1 MPIQKSTASFAPEFI
16 LWASKVAI
24 FSNLIYCTASEGSP
38 QCNLGLKIFS
48 IENGKAICAPIAP
61 FQCVES
67 CEWIDSDGNGGG
79 CEQSSHYT
87 AFRGRR
93 TYLSGI
99 VLSEQSFLLQCCAS
113 LATSVELDH
122 DQQPLCHWAEEI
134 ETVVDRPNM
143 RFEKVLGQ
151 MEYYRNLR
159 TVRYGRSAIKLRAE
173 VCRYSSERSICERN
187 KMSRD
192 DFHKYSLLL
201 LRLQRTREFMQLK
214 TNLLEANNRKLN
226 VGSSVANDAKEHK
239 NNHRTDQRAIF
250 RNRTNSIGISRD
262 EQILV
267 NGEVFG
273 DVLNGPKVGAKNVET
288 FGRRFWGEK
297 EEIVTPSIIL
307 FANSSSTQTTPFL
320 TSYKTTKTISN
331 KIMLNNTSPTTLS
344 TKPFFIESV
353 DRMLFNDPRGK
364 KAGHSVATLSQKD
377 GSELPAVQKAEKYR
391 ISKTEPIGSMHN
403 HDVAIGPHLAT
414 RRIRYPP
421 QFVDQRIV
429 DFYQNKSFARSPEAW
444 RMGWP
449 KGQRRRLWPVLATNT
464 TKELVAANTD
474 QKWANEENSA
484 EELRGGQIRS
494 GSAGKS
500 GPKLHLT
507 NAISNATTNIL
518 QQNQN
523 FIKIRALSPTGPNL
537 PPFRRELRIKKL
549 SQYSNSMGRT
559 KPGGFLGVRRW
570 PAVERSEKQSA
581 STGGS
586 ASGAGGSFASAEPFE
601 EVGQTLPTL
610 SPVLPNALPQIATH
624 SLERAP
630 QFKFVSLVER
640 PSEYQSKHFVGMASR
655 AEGRLLECC
664 QQQSPGCRAICRR
677 DVNKEQVKKVM
688 VSGQCPP
695 VTMTGVIQCFP
706 RFFNISSVSKCCA
719 LRSKFGGNGAN
730 SPTKTQNLPL
740 QCLGLC
746 APNFHLTFAHLAC
759 VEHIEHILNCYR
771 NLLEDLS
778 VDNKNL
784 RPQKQQQKATDDALS
799 SHPFLDK

>member
-1 MPIQKSTASFAPEFI
+1 MPIQKSAASFAPKFI

-24 FSNLIYCTASEGSP
+24 FSNLINYTAPEGSP

-122 DQQPLCHWAEEI
+122 DQQPLCYWGEEI

-173 VCRYSSERSICERN
+173 VCRYSLERSICERN

-192 DFHKYSLLL
+192 DLHKYSLLL

-226 VGSSVANDAKEHK
+226 VGSSAANDAKEHK
-239 NNHRTDQRAIF
+239 NNDQNKLLGRTDQRAIF
-250 RNRTNSIGISRD
+250 RNRTNSIGALREAKTIRISRD

-320 TSYKTTKTISN
+320 T
-331 KIMLNNTSPTTLS
+331 
-344 TKPFFIESV
+344 KPFFIESA

-364 KAGHSVATLSQKD
+364 KAGHSAATLSQKD
-377 GSELPAVQKAEKYR
+377 GSELPVQKAEKYR

-403 HDVAIGPHLAT
+403 HDVAIGPHLAI

-421 QFVDQRIV
+421 QFVDQRTV
-429 DFYQNKSFARSPEAW
+429 DFYQNKSLARSPEAW

-464 TKELVAANTD
+464 TKVFFELVAANTD
-474 QKWANEENSA
+474 QKWADEENSA

-500 GPKLHLT
+500 GPNLHLT

-549 SQYSNSMGRT
+549 SQNSNLMGRT
-559 KPGGFLGVRRW
+559 KPGAFLGVRRL
-570 PAVERSEKQSA
+570 PAVERSEKQLA

-610 SPVLPNALPQIATH
+610 SPVLPKVLPQIATH
-624 SLERAP
+624 PLERAP

-640 PSEYQSKHFVGMASR
+640 PSEYQSKHFVGMANR
-655 AEGRLLECC
+655 AEGPKLEGRLLECC
-664 QQQSPGCRAICRR
+664 QQQSPGCRAICRK

-695 VTMTGVIQCFP
+695 RHSMLSPLFQHFIRKQML
-706 RFFNISSVSKCCA
+706 RSAKQIRRR
-719 LRSKFGGNGAN
+719 RSKFADKD
-730 SPTKTQNLPL
+730 TK
-740 QCLGLC
+740 
-746 APNFHLTFAHLAC
+746 FAIAMFGFMRS
-759 VEHIEHILNCYR
+759 EF
-771 NLLEDLS
+771 
-778 VDNKNL
+778 
-784 RPQKQQQKATDDALS
+784 
-799 SHPFLDK
+799 PFDICPFGVR